1 MKKNIFTW
9 DEINENNLTEDS
21 GIYAWYYKIKLST
34 YDIDQVKTELS
45 QFNDI
50 KSKKEIINKFFNEN
64 IFDLYREEPY
74 KVKLSGKLKPEYSGS
89 VKHINVASDSL
100 IERIVEKEN
109 ILYNLQTEIEKL
121 SVNFSSPLYIGMA
134 NNLSMRLN
142 KHKNLIIRYRE
153 NPNIDKDTEDMPDES
168 FAQRIIK
175 KGYIINNLYVAINSM
190 GENNEISG
198 LLENIINRINFPILG
213 RN

>member
-1 MKKNIFTW
+1 
-9 DEINENNLTEDS
+9 
-21 GIYAWYYKIKLST
+21 
-34 YDIDQVKTELS
+34 
-45 QFNDI
+45 
-50 KSKKEIINKFFNEN
+50 
-64 IFDLYREEPY
+64 
-74 KVKLSGKLKPEYSGS
+74 
-89 VKHINVASDSL
+89 
-100 IERIVEKEN
+100 
-109 ILYNLQTEIEKL
+109 
-121 SVNFSSPLYIGMA
+121 MA